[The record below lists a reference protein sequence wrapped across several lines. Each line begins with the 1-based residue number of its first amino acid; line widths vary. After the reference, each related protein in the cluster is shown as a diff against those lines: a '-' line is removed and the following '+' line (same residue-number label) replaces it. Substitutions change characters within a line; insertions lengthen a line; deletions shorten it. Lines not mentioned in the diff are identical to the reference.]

1 MSVTFRVIAGVGVVL
16 FSKEVG
22 VQVNVIGAGELEVVV
37 TPNPNAQPDQ
47 LYAVEMSIDGLSQGA
62 RGLTW
67 TATEISSAISKTVM
81 FTGADLNAVDRVLVE
96 VGLNTT
102 RAVVTALDISVVA
115 GGSTGPMDVRLDAAP
130 DGLAGY
136 IAEATIR
143 DPSIARFTDVVFP
156 PAYTLATH
164 DPDPVSGPVVGFRG
178 VDLGSVIQ
186 AGAVDVLLAS
196 LQIEGLVA
204 GATTVDLKV
213 TRLDDDGG
221 FDVARV
227 EIAGILTIT

>member
-1 MSVTFRVIAGVGVVL
+1 MSVTFRVIAGIGVVL

-22 VQVNVIGAGELEVVV
+22 VQVNVVGAQEIEVVV
-37 TPNPNAQPDQ
+37 TPNPNAQAGL
-47 LYAVEMSIDGLSQGA
+47 LYAVELSIDGLSQGA

-67 TATEISSAISKTVM
+67 TAAEIASAISKIVI
-81 FTGADLNAVDRVLVE
+81 FTGADLNAIDRILVE

-102 RAVVTALDISVVA
+102 RAVVTAGDLSVAA
-115 GGSTGPMDVRLDAAP
+115 GGSGPMDVRLDAAP

-143 DPSIARFTDVVFP
+143 DPSIARFNDVVFP
-156 PAYTLATH
+156 PDFTLATH
-164 DPDPVSGPVVGFRG
+164 DPDPVSGPVVEFRG
-178 VDLGSVIQ
+178 VDLGSTIQ

-196 LQIEGLVA
+196 LQIDGLVA
-204 GATTVDLKV
+204 GSTVVDLKV

-221 FDVARV
+221 FDMERV

>member
-1 MSVTFRVIAGVGVVL
+1 MSVTFRVIAGIGVVL

-22 VQVNVIGAGELEVVV
+22 VLVNVVGAQEIEIVV
-37 TPNPNAQPDQ
+37 TPNPNAQPGQ
-47 LYAVEMSIDGLSQGA
+47 LYAVELSIDGLTQGA

-67 TATEISSAISKTVM
+67 TAAEIASAISKIVM
-81 FTGADLNAVDRVLVE
+81 FTGADLNAVDRILVE
-96 VGLNTT
+96 VGLNTD
-102 RAVVTALDISVVA
+102 RAVVTSLDL
-115 GGSTGPMDVRLDAAP
+115 STTTLVSGLMGIQLDAAP

-143 DPSIARFTDVVFP
+143 DPSIARFSDVVFP
-156 PAYTLATH
+156 GAFTLATH
-164 DPDPVSGPVVGFRG
+164 DPDPVSGPVVEFRG

-196 LQIEGLVA
+196 LQIDGLVP
-204 GATTVDLKV
+204 GSTVVDVKV
-213 TRLDDDGG
+213 TQFDDDGG
-221 FDVARV
+221 FDIARV